1 MDFVT
6 RPSPP
11 PMKVSSGPLDGL
23 GLSLLNEMKPNE
35 LRDLS
40 DPSQLTIP
48 GCPSSRLL
56 QGTMLVVGNWP
67 WWEY

>member
-1 MDFVT
+1 
-6 RPSPP
+6 
-11 PMKVSSGPLDGL
+11 MKVSSRPLDGL
-23 GLSLLNEMKPNE
+23 GLSLLNEMKPDE

-48 GCPSSRLL
+48 GRPSSRLL
-56 QGTMLVVGNWP
+56 QGAMLVVGNWP